1 MCLNCVTNSFFKAR
15 RFCSLR
21 HLRIWCSQRWP
32 LHCSQPSEERGS
44 QSSLLSHSQT
54 HEVRALTKLAAS
66 QSQTHEVIVLAKLAV
81 SVFSDIQ
88 SNGARKTC
96 CFCSLR
102 HPRTWYSQSLSL
114 PCTQPSEA
122 TVLAKF
128 NAFEISDTSGNR
140 AKKAHC
146 FHIRRDMR

>member
-21 HLRIWCSQRWP
+21 HLRTWCSQRWP

-102 HPRTWYSQSLSL
+102 HPRTWYSQSSMLLKSQTHQATAL
-114 PCTQPSEA
+114 RKLTAFTFSE
-122 TVLAKF
+122 T
-128 NAFEISDTSGNR
+128 
-140 AKKAHC
+140 
-146 FHIRRDMR
+146 